1 MIIQTNHKLIIEKR
15 RLVEKNTTKVI
26 CISVYPSLNLIL
38 MSTVMMIFNKNINS
52 IQEIE
57 NAHEKEISYI
67 NIILYVSLNIL

>member
-1 MIIQTNHKLIIEKR
+1 MIIQTNHNLNLEKE
-15 RLVEKNTTKVI
+15 RLVETNTTKI
-26 CISVYPSLNLIL
+26 FISVFPSLNLIL

-67 NIILYVSLNIL
+67 NIK